1 MNTIIKASLKCLLA
15 ATLAIGMFAVASP
28 ALAEEPPE
36 GSGFPGAGNPA
47 GNPSVA
53 SIPAAG
59 EDQPPASSSEEEAFT
74 DTAKGDTEGAADGD
88 GDGAGAADNVP
99 EAPDAVSPPDS
110 SDDAGQALDG
120 TAEQTGE
127 DTLEPLADPPLAQGL
142 YIIRLAKSNTRVLDV
157 VGGSNASRANAQ
169 IFDSNMTEA
178 QLFELR
184 YSAGFYTI
192 MNVKSK
198 RYLDVAGGRAAAGT
212 NVWQYDR
219 NDTKAQKWVIERTG
233 NAYTITSALSNKLA
247 LDVSGAQDANGA
259 NVQVWTKNGTSAQ
272 SFAFISLGAT
282 SVSSQNTIKNGIY
295 TIVSNLS
302 TRLAIDVP
310 GANTANGVQ
319 LQLYTTNGTFAQMF
333 EIKYQLDDGFY
344 TIRPLSSG
352 GALDVSGGNVVAS
365 TSVQQWTNNGTDA
378 QRWALQK
385 NSDGSFTF
393 VSKKSGLVLDATGG
407 RATTGTRL
415 QLWYSNSTAAQRFK
429 ILAVTKE
436 PLTSGALY
444 TISPLS
450 NTAKRIGIPS
460 GSKAEHAEAVLS
472 EGGETAAQR
481 FEATRVEAS
490 VYTFRSQESNLYL
503 AGSGSVVDQQKAID
517 ASARWKVEYTF
528 KGYRLTN
535 MATSKTM
542 DARADDSRV
551 GLSANNGSSSQ
562 TFVLKQT
569 IAINPGT
576 YTITAEGGRA
586 IDVNGGKFDQG
597 TNVQI
602 FTANGTGAQAWRIEP
617 VRDDLVTLRNVKSQ
631 LVLDVANGKTTEGT
645 NVWQWVANGTAAQL
659 WRLIPLSDGSFNI
672 RSESGMYLTVA
683 DGKNY
688 DGCNVCVSTSNS
700 SAATRFRFKSSSY
713 NGVSGN
719 TELDTY
725 LATIMRRIGSDGDTL
740 RKCFDYVVGYRYISG
755 SIYPTGEWSIP
766 FASEMYRNGGGNC
779 YRFAALF
786 CWLARANG
794 FDARVISGQVPS
806 LGGGWTAHAWTE
818 VIINGKVYIC
828 DPDGQHEVP
837 RANWY
842 LRTYDSPPTN
852 YRKL

>member
-1 MNTIIKASLKCLLA
+1 MNTIIKTSLKCLLIA
-15 ATLAIGMFAVASP
+15 ALAIGMFSAASP
-28 ALAEEPPE
+28 ALAKEPLGE
-36 GSGFPGAGNPA
+36 SDSPGTSTPTANGDQLPA
-47 GNPSVA
+47 
-53 SIPAAG
+53 
-59 EDQPPASSSEEEAFT
+59 PASKEEAPA
-74 DTAKGDTEGAADGD
+74 DAAKEDTEEGGGGTAQEALDTPEL
-88 GDGAGAADNVP
+88 VP
-99 EAPDAVSPPDS
+99 LPDS
-110 SDDAGQALDG
+110 SDTEEQAEDASF
-120 TAEQTGE
+120 
-127 DTLEPLADPPLAQGL
+127 EPWADPPLAQGL
-142 YIIRLAKSNTRVLDV
+142 YIIRLAKSNTRVLDI
-157 VGGSNASRANAQ
+157 VGGSNAARANAQ
-169 IFDSNMTEA
+169 VFDSNMTEA

-233 NAYTITSALSNKLA
+233 NAYIITSALSNKLA
-247 LDVSGAQDANGA
+247 LDVSGAQDVNGT

-272 SFAFISLGAT
+272 SFAFISLGT
-282 SVSSQNTIKNGIY
+282 TPVSSKETVENGIY

-302 TRLAIDVP
+302 TKLAIDVP
-310 GANTANGVQ
+310 GANTADGVQ

-333 EIKYQLDDGFY
+333 EIKRQPSDGFY
-344 TIRPLSSG
+344 TIRPLNSG

-365 TSVQQWTNNGTDA
+365 TSVQQWRNNGTDA

-407 RATTGTRL
+407 RAAAGTRL
-415 QLWYSNSTAAQRFK
+415 QLWHSNNTAAQRFK
-429 ILAVTKE
+429 ILEVTKE

-444 TISPLS
+444 TISPLLE
-450 NTAKRIGIPS
+450 TAKRISIPG
-460 GSKAEHAEAVLS
+460 GSKTEHAEAVLS
-472 EGGETAAQR
+472 GGGETAAQR

-490 VYTFRSQESNLYL
+490 VYTLRSQESNLYL
-503 AGSGSVVDQQKAID
+503 AGSGSVVDQQKATNT
-517 ASARWKVEYTF
+517 SARWKVEYTF

-535 MATSKTM
+535 MATGKTM
-542 DARADDSRV
+542 DAQAGDSRIS
-551 GLSANNGSSSQ
+551 LSTNSGNSQ

-586 IDVNGGKFDQG
+586 IDVDGGKFDQG

-617 VRDDLVTLRNVKSQ
+617 VRDDLVILRNVKSQ
-631 LVLDVANGKTTEGT
+631 LVLDVANGKTAEGT
-645 NVWQWVANGTAAQL
+645 NVWQWASNGTTAQL

-683 DGKNY
+683 GGKNY
-688 DGCNVCVSTSNS
+688 DGCNVCVSSSNS
-700 SAATRFRFKSSSY
+700 SAATRFRFKSSNYS
-713 NGVSGN
+713 GVSGN
-719 TELDTY
+719 AELDTY
-725 LATIMRRIGSDGDTL
+725 LATIMRRIGSEGDTL
-740 RKCFDYVVGYRYISG
+740 RKCFDYVVAYRYING

-766 FASEMYRNGGGNC
+766 FATEMYRTGGGNC

-786 CWLARANG
+786 CWLARAN
-794 FDARVISGQVPS
+794 DYDVRVISGQVPS

-818 VIINGKVYIC
+818 VVINGKVYIC
-828 DPDGQHEVP
+828 DPDGQHEIP
-837 RANWY
+837 RVNWY